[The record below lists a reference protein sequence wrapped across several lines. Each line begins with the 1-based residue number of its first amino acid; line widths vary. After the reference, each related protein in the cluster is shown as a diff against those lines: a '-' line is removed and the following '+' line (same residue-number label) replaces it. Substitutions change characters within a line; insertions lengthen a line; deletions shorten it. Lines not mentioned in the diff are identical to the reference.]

1 MAAKLPSPDR
11 ASATLPGFPFGDAWT
26 KLGFAQRSRRGR
38 VREPSQGSRSETGA
52 LSQKRKGRA
61 SPAGAQGERLG
72 LTRLGSKNR
81 GYGSPVAAS
90 PPANSPLS
98 AGAAEREF
106 RNSRVSPIRGEKA
119 PPGRT
124 PRKSRATEEIVGRVR
139 MGKRVLTQMTTR
151 IMPRRAAPGTRAAIG
166 VQPPAVKPSLALFA
180 LLVVAVSSGAA
191 CKRQIGDDCKTATDC
206 DPSGARACDLSQPGG
221 YCTIQGCNETTCP
234 SEATCIRYFPAH
246 YLTKPCNPAAED
258 RLPTDAGTDA
268 DVDAGDDA
276 GGGRAGLRNDCAAN
290 EICLS

>member
-1 MAAKLPSPDR
+1 
-11 ASATLPGFPFGDAWT
+11 
-26 KLGFAQRSRRGR
+26 
-38 VREPSQGSRSETGA
+38 
-52 LSQKRKGRA
+52 
-61 SPAGAQGERLG
+61 
-72 LTRLGSKNR
+72 
-81 GYGSPVAAS
+81 
-90 PPANSPLS
+90 
-98 AGAAEREF
+98 
-106 RNSRVSPIRGEKA
+106 
-119 PPGRT
+119 
-124 PRKSRATEEIVGRVR
+124 

-234 SEATCIRYFPAH
+234 SEATCIRYFPAQ

-268 DVDAGDDA
+268 DVDGGDDA
-276 GGGRAGLRNDCAAN
+276 GGGRPGLRNDCAAN
-290 EICLS
+290 EICLSSGLCAPLASELRFCVKVCSDNGDCRQGYECRLAGREGSEILSSVVGATTSFCAPSIPTN